1 MFAAFHNQSPLI
13 TMIPY
18 INESL
23 QKRDTVLLC
32 VSCTVFELGW
42 WCLLVQLHTFLGVL
56 THSSLALPCPPSLPQ
71 KNTITS
77 VHSLLQ
83 PSYPGTDLH
92 IWHVHK
98 SIWEKSSLYSS
109 KLLHAVKSVAH
120 PIWIYQCMYFFSCRL
135 LCGDQLI
142 KKLFPDVVTESPTEE
157 HIEEMK

>member
-1 MFAAFHNQSPLI
+1 MKCV
-13 TMIPY
+13 IPY
-18 INESL
+18 INESF

-42 WCLLVQLHTFLGVL
+42 WCLKYNFTPLWEVVNSQSPNPLL
-56 THSSLALPCPPSLPQ
+56 SCSPPAPPSLPQ

-83 PSYPGTDLH
+83 PSYPGTDLDV
-92 IWHVHK
+92 WHVHK
-98 SIWEKSSLYSS
+98 SIWEKSNLYSS
-109 KLLHAVKSVAH
+109 KLLHAGKSIAH
-120 PIWIYQCMYFFSCRL
+120 PIWIYQCMYFFSRRL

>member
-1 MFAAFHNQSPLI
+1 MNCV
-13 TMIPY
+13 IPY

-83 PSYPGTDLH
+83 PGYPGTDLH

-120 PIWIYQCMYFFSCRL
+120 PIWIYQCMYFFFLQAFVWWSADQKTVSRCCYWISNWRTYWRNEVRL
-135 LCGDQLI
+135 RGA
-142 KKLFPDVVTESPTEE
+142 FY
-157 HIEEMK
+157 